1 MRLNLEENTFQIGE
15 IAESLGITTRTI
27 RLYEKEGLIEPPQ
40 RTDGG
45 VRFYSKP
52 DIKRLKFVLKL
63 KELGLSLQ
71 DMRELAELYNKGDKV
86 PEKIMPRLIELL
98 DSHLA
103 SIHEKVRKL
112 ASLEVDISGY
122 RNRIVE
128 TFQLASQ
135 SDRTPSELHSS
146 QDGAANRIA
155 GTEGT

>member
-1 MRLNLEENTFQIGE
+1 MKLNLEENAFQICE

-45 VRFYSKP
+45 VRFYTKP

-71 DMRELAELYNKGDKV
+71 EMRELAELYNRGDKV

-98 DSHLA
+98 DTHLA
-103 SIHEKVRKL
+103 SINEKVGKL
-112 ASLEVDISGY
+112 KSLETDISDY

-128 TFQLASQ
+128 TFQLV
-135 SDRTPSELHSS
+135 
-146 QDGAANRIA
+146 NKNK
-155 GTEGT
+155 

>member
-1 MRLNLEENTFQIGE
+1 MKLNLEENTFQIGE

-71 DMRELAELYNKGDKV
+71 EMRELAELYNKGEKV

-98 DSHLA
+98 DTHLN
-103 SIHEKVRKL
+103 SIREKVRRL
-112 ASLEVDISGY
+112 NSLENEIAGY
-122 RNRIVE
+122 RTRIVE
-128 TFQLASQ
+128 TYHLANQ
-135 SDRTPSELHSS
+135 RR
-146 QDGAANRIA
+146 Q
-155 GTEGT
+155 